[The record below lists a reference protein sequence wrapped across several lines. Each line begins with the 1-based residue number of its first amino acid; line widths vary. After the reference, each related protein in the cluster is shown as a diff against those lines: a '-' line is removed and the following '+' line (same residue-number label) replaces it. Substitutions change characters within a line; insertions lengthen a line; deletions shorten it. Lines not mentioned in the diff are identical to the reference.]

1 MFIVYENLGQPGAR
15 KIREFGTEREARQF
29 IADYYFW
36 VVEISNRF
44 HVKGLRLWGPDCP
57 GPGFVINP
65 Q

>member
-36 VVEISNRF
+36 GEDVGVVESEE
-44 HVKGLRLWGPDCP
+44 VQWKS
-57 GPGFVINP
+57 
-65 Q
+65 